1 MNILIKLMSIVSL
14 VIAPYIAEPSSGK
27 NAGADA
33 CCEQKMEAA
42 CGEMGKCDMSLCAT
56 MTKEE
61 CAAHCDSVGCSAEE
75 KAHCMSMY
83 GEDGKYIGGKCD
95 MQKCKSMTA
104 E

>member
-42 CGEMGKCDMSLCAT
+42 CCEKGGEMGKCDMSLCAT

-61 CAAHCDSVGCSAEE
+61 CAAHCDKMLVVL
-75 KAHCMSMY
+75 
-83 GEDGKYIGGKCD
+83 
-95 MQKCKSMTA
+95 QKKKNIA
-104 E
+104 